1 MGKIVGKENGV
12 CPYCLIY
19 KEMRRESEMR
29 NRTQSIL
36 WILAVVL
43 LAGTVTAPAGASD
56 APRMPKEELRAKLGS
71 PDIVIIDVRAQTD
84 WLLTKQKI
92 KGAVRENPRQ
102 PEKWIDRY
110 SKDKTIVLYC
120 A

>member
-1 MGKIVGKENGV
+1 
-12 CPYCLIY
+12 
-19 KEMRRESEMR
+19 MRR
-29 NRTQSIL
+29 RTEAIL
-36 WILAVVL
+36 WLLAVAL
-43 LAGTVTAPAGASD
+43 WAWTVTVPARASD
-56 APRMPKEELRAKLGS
+56 APRMPKEELRAILGS

-92 KGAVRENPRQ
+92 KGAVRENPRE
-102 PEKWIDRY
+102 PEKWIDTY